1 MDENTLAYET
11 IVETVVGGGLTFKNY
26 ESAISR
32 YESEDSSQLKGLEL
46 FRDGHIFTKK
56 KLFLKTLAR

>member
-46 FRDGHIFTKK
+46 F
-56 KLFLKTLAR
+56 